1 VEWMKCA
8 KISAIAASTET
19 WINEV
24 ADTAWQ
30 ILAYRL
36 HLMELTQMHKGI

>member
-1 VEWMKCA
+1 MKCS
-8 KISAIAASTET
+8 KSSAIAASTET

-30 ILAYRL
+30 IRETGY
-36 HLMELTQMHKGI
+36 I